1 MDYTKNFYSSF
12 IFQVNEKTFLK
23 NRIEALEKTV
33 LEQQKLID
41 ELYIKLYDEL
51 YKKLYSDLIENI
63 DCIKIEVQ

>member
-1 MDYTKNFYSSF
+1 MGREYESYDLF
-12 IFQVNEKTFLK
+12 EKEYNNYILY
-23 NRIEALEKTV
+23 

-63 DCIKIEVQ
+63 DCIKIEV